1 MNIVLRSNIMKNMI
15 TFVFSFI
22 KSSSIVNDCF
32 VKFSTSNHCSMFGE
46 QINCINRYNNQKKD
60 DHHRVS
66 MHVQSKKDKK
76 RRQFDMPKSKN
87 CRFFFSSHNGYR
99 CLSYSITL
107 YTQIFVS
114 SSLLHELLL

>member
-22 KSSSIVNDCF
+22 KSSSIV
-32 VKFSTSNHCSMFGE
+32 KFYTSNHCSMLGE
-46 QINCINRYNNQKKD
+46 QINCLNRYNNQKND
-60 DHHRVS
+60 DHHQVS

-87 CRFFFSSHNGYR
+87 CRLFS
-99 CLSYSITL
+99 LPIMVIDVFL
-107 YTQIFVS
+107 I
-114 SSLLHELLL
+114 L